1 MLTEVKLGN
10 GITDYGEFGAFGI
23 FQNCT
28 GLKHIEIPSCVTA
41 TCENMFH
48 NVNLESVVLHE
59 GLRYIGRNSFRNV
72 TVDTITLPASLKMI
86 APDNFHGVKVFNIC
100 GDVPA
105 GLIVDIAKSTQSY
118 SQRMK
123 KIKIN
128 NEDVIFVLNIMQDG
142 KEKKLYFT
150 RYISTWQA
158 NQLDYL
164 LSTFKTLPDDYLIDL
179 CKNINDPELL
189 IRSVLMLYKH
199 THENK
204 LRKLLQIMSGSIL
217 RRCIDWEND
226 ELTIEL
232 LSIQIFAQQELN
244 ELLKFAQKQDNTTLT
259 AAVLNALADC
269 NDTSDF
275 II

>member
-1 MLTEVKLGN
+1 
-10 GITDYGEFGAFGI
+10 
-23 FQNCT
+23 
-28 GLKHIEIPSCVTA
+28 
-41 TCENMFH
+41 MFH

-59 GLRYIGRNSFRNV
+59 GLRYFGRNSFRNV
-72 TVDTITLPASLKMI
+72 TVATITLPASLKMI

-259 AAVLNALADC
+259 AAVLNELADC

>member
-1 MLTEVKLGN
+1 M
-10 GITDYGEFGAFGI
+10 
-23 FQNCT
+23 
-28 GLKHIEIPSCVTA
+28 
-41 TCENMFH
+41 
-48 NVNLESVVLHE
+48 
-59 GLRYIGRNSFRNV
+59 YIGRNSFRNV

-142 KEKKLYFT
+142 KKKKLYFT

-158 NQLDYL
+158 NNLDYL
-164 LSTFKTLPDDYLIDL
+164 LSTFKTLPDNYLIDL
-179 CKNINDPELL
+179 CKSINDAELS
-189 IRSVLMLYKH
+189 IRSILTLYKH
-199 THENK
+199 THKNE
-204 LRKLLQIMSGSIL
+204 LRKLLQIMSNTIL
-217 RRCIDWEND
+217 KHCINMQNN

-232 LSIQIFAQQELN
+232 LSMKIFTQQELN
-244 ELLKFAQKQDNTTLT
+244 KLLKFAQEQNDTVLT
-259 AAVLNALADC
+259 AAVLNALANC